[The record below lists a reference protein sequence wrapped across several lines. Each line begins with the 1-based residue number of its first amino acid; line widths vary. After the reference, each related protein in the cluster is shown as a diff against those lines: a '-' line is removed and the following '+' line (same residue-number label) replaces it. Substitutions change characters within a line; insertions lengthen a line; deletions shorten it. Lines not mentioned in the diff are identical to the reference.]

1 MFRILSVTSP
11 RCKLQLRGTSTKSN
25 CERNIISVLTGP
37 NGSGKT
43 ELLTTLA
50 DWYFNPDDRSFHTNV
65 IADGDVHTVPG
76 SAVGRILPSRVIAQT
91 FSPFSRFAA
100 PKVSELTL
108 TDIYRYGNKNEELY
122 RSVGINRQSRQAGS
136 TLAKRTLEQG
146 IFRMTEEP
154 EQARA
159 LRHVLATLGFHEQI
173 GLSYRRYPAG
183 QQLLQAFFED
193 RLYPYLLQIAR
204 AIDKRPSNAL
214 EKEII
219 RSNAESLFG
228 LLDVALNLLRDHLR
242 KPTIEFTFD
251 FASGRAS
258 EDYSIMQAL
267 TLLRRLSL
275 LRLDG
280 CYLSSRSADGPVELA
295 NASSGQQQM
304 LCSLFGLLS
313 ELTSH
318 SLILIDEPELSLH
331 PSWQMDFLTRLTT
344 ILEPFEGCHVIVATH
359 SPLIVQSALLRGLE
373 VVQLRPDHD
382 GSPADTL
389 PQQDGHTSVES
400 ALLDVFG
407 TPVPESPYLAN
418 EIFQIVTD
426 GEGGD
431 DIARQA
437 ALARLHILRKL
448 YERNEG
454 LPVSAEDL
462 DIIDTAIRLVNEPD
476 DGTGDD
482 GDDGDDA

>member
-1 MFRILSVTSP
+1 M
-11 RCKLQLRGTSTKSN
+11 
-25 CERNIISVLTGP
+25 
-37 NGSGKT
+37 
-43 ELLTTLA
+43 
-50 DWYFNPDDRSFHTNV
+50 
-65 IADGDVHTVPG
+65 
-76 SAVGRILPSRVIAQT
+76 
-91 FSPFSRFAA
+91 
-100 PKVSELTL
+100 TL
-108 TDIYRYGNKNEELY
+108 TSIYRHGEKNEELY

-159 LRHVLATLGFHEQI
+159 LRHVLATLGFHERI
-173 GLSYRRYPAG
+173 SLSYRRYPAG
-183 QQLLQAFFED
+183 KKLLEAFFEN
-193 RLYPYLLQIAR
+193 RLYPYLLQMAS
-204 AIDKRPSNAL
+204 ALGMRPANAL
-214 EKEII
+214 EKELVQ
-219 RSNAESLFG
+219 SNAESLFG
-228 LLDVALNLLRDHLR
+228 LLDVALNLLRDRLR

-258 EDYSIMQAL
+258 EDYSVMQAL

-275 LRLDG
+275 LRLDS
-280 CYLSSRSADGPVELA
+280 CYLSSRSAEGPLELA

-344 ILEPFEGCHVIVATH
+344 ILEPFDGCHVIVATH
-359 SPLIVQSALLRGLE
+359 SPLIVQNALLRGLE
-373 VVQLRPDHD
+373 VVQLRPDQE

-389 PQQDGHTSVES
+389 PDGHTSVES
-400 ALLDVFG
+400 TLLDVFG
-407 TPVPESPYLAN
+407 TPVPESAYLAN
-418 EIFQIVTD
+418 EVFEIVTD

-437 ALARLHILRKL
+437 ALGRLQVLRKL
-448 YERNEG
+448 YGRNEG
-454 LPVSAEDL
+454 LPVSVEDL
-462 DIIDTAIRLVNEPD
+462 DIIDTAIRLVSEPNEGSD
-476 DGTGDD
+476 DDDD
-482 GDDGDDA
+482 GDDDGV